1 MLTQGGP
8 NCVSK
13 LRENQEVP
21 ALETERPA
29 DRLSAHACVGDVP
42 ARRSCDLKGNDLHET
57 PCALEKR
64 GFKWRNNGRFYNN
77 LTLHISAS
85 FEAEASKAP
94 ENKIGFK
101 NVLVE
106 ALLPLVRSVS
116 LRGQRPLLGRRRTN
130 R

>member
-1 MLTQGGP
+1 MF
-8 NCVSK
+8 K
-13 LRENQEVP
+13 ARENQEVP
-21 ALETERPA
+21 ARQTERPA
-29 DRLSAHACVGDVP
+29 TGHFGPMHVWESYRHDGGVI
-42 ARRSCDLKGNDLHET
+42 DLHEE
-57 PCALEKR
+57 LEKR

-94 ENKIGFK
+94 ENKIEFK
-101 NVLVE
+101 NFLVE